1 MKSPAPSHDSTGHDK
16 ESQASEDRDCAG
28 PSEKS
33 CGRLSKSSE
42 YVTCVCTVSNHGHLL
57 LTGGE
62 KLEDVPTKVRNENDG
77 TKKLPEDEEECDD
90 ENTKP
95 AVAESEATREKV
107 PEEGKKPG
115 EAVRTEVAEPE
126 SEKDGRKEEEQE
138 PISAHKK

>member
-1 MKSPAPSHDSTGHDK
+1 MKSPAPAHDSTGHDK

-42 YVTCVCTVSNHGHLL
+42 YVTCVCIVSNHGHFL

-62 KLEDVPTKVRNENDG
+62 KLEDVPTKVQNDG
-77 TKKLPEDEEECDD
+77 TKKLSEDEEECDN
-90 ENTKP
+90 ENNKP

-107 PEEGKKPG
+107 PKEGKKPE
-115 EAVRTEVAEPE
+115 EAVRTEVAKPE
-126 SEKDGRKEEEQE
+126 SEKDDRKEEEQE